1 MERRGFIMSLYRI
14 MLVDDEE
21 EVRKAIIRNMD
32 WEKLGFMVVGDAEN
46 GEDALEKLEQW
57 EPDVVITDIRMPYM
71 DGLTLT
77 ARIREKYPSM
87 KILIFSGYDDFEY
100 AKQAI
105 KLNVTEYILKPVNS
119 EELAVILKRIRVSLD
134 EEIEQ
139 RRNIDALRRSYLGSL
154 PILRELF
161 LNDLVHG
168 TTDMETAAK
177 RLEEYGLSILNARK
191 WMAAV
196 IHVGQVERVETKE
209 LSMHQELIPIS
220 VRGLVEDC
228 LQTYCR
234 FAIFTSPEGIT
245 VIAAIDENNTQTGL
259 INLFHDICK
268 ESRRV
273 LEVEITIG
281 VGHSCERLQ
290 EIGEAYRSAV
300 DALGYRAIVGGGKTI
315 YINDVEPVSRGKLRL
330 DVKDEEELTAA
341 IKFGQTADIDV
352 MLRRL
357 SACMED
363 AKVHA
368 RQYQLYM
375 LSIANCLFRLMQQYD
390 LDVNEMFDSKEQY
403 EDILAGICKREE
415 FADRIIPAACR
426 MNEAMNRERDNTT
439 RRVMDQA
446 KEYIRE
452 HYAEPDLSV
461 ETLCRHLHMS
471 PAYFSTV
478 FKKETGQTYV
488 NYLTEV
494 RLKKAVELLN
504 ETDDKTYMI
513 AEKVGYQEQNYFSYV
528 FKKKYG
534 VSPTKYRG
542 GGSAYPS
549 LQSKNVRRNGD

>member
-1 MERRGFIMSLYRI
+1 MSLYRI

-32 WEKLGFMVVGDAEN
+32 WEKLGFTVVGDAEN

-119 EELAVILKRIRVSLD
+119 EELSVILKRIRVSLD

-139 RRNIDALRRSYLGSL
+139 RRNIDSLRSSYLGSL

-161 LNDLVHG
+161 LNNLVHG
-168 TTDMETAAK
+168 TVDMETAAV
-177 RLEEYGLSILNARK
+177 RFEEYGISILDARK
-191 WMAAV
+191 WLAAV
-196 IHVGQVERVETKE
+196 IHVGQVEQIETKE

-234 FAIFTSPEGIT
+234 CTIFTSPEGIT

-273 LEVEITIG
+273 LEVGITIG
-281 VGHSCERLQ
+281 VGHSCDRLQ
-290 EIGEAYRSAV
+290 DIGEAYRSAV
-300 DALGYRAIVGGGKTI
+300 DALGYRAIVGEGKTI

-330 DVKDEEELTAA
+330 DAKDEEELTAA
-341 IKFGQTADIDV
+341 IKFGSAQTIDGI
-352 MLRRL
+352 LRRL
-357 SACMED
+357 SVCMED
-363 AKVHA
+363 VKVHA

-390 LDVNEMFDSKEQY
+390 LDMNEMFDSKEQY
-403 EDILAGICKREE
+403 EDMLAGICKREE
-415 FADRIIPAACR
+415 FADRIIPVACR

-439 RRVMDQA
+439 RRAMDQA

-452 HYAEPDLSV
+452 HYASRNCLWK
-461 ETLCRHLHMS
+461 C
-471 PAYFSTV
+471 
-478 FKKETGQTYV
+478 
-488 NYLTEV
+488 
-494 RLKKAVELLN
+494 
-504 ETDDKTYMI
+504 
-513 AEKVGYQEQNYFSYV
+513 
-528 FKKKYG
+528 
-534 VSPTKYRG
+534 
-542 GGSAYPS
+542 SAATCI
-549 LQSKNVRRNGD
+549 